1 MVAAGMLTEDQARQ
15 MMPAAATAAAAAT
28 DGGGEADEGSDTSD
42 EPDDAEL
49 AAAMALSLQR
59 QPGASSAVLEQ
70 GKDAG
75 AMRAWL
81 RGLGLEHCHDALVE
95 EGYDDLDTIRLL
107 EPEDLDGT
115 PIDSTDRAQLLAAVE
130 ALRASGGGG
139 GEHKHGAWAW

>member
-1 MVAAGMLTEDQARQ
+1 MVAAGMLTEAQAWH
-15 MMPAAATAAAAAT
+15 MMPAAATASAAAT

-42 EPDDAEL
+42 EPADAEL

-59 QPGASSAVLEQ
+59 QPGESSAVTER
-70 GKDAG
+70 GEDAG

-81 RGLGLEHCHDALVE
+81 RGLGLEHCYGTLVE
-95 EGYDDLDTIRLL
+95 VGYDDLETMELL

-115 PIDSTDRAQLLAAVE
+115 PIDGTDRPQLLAAVE

-139 GEHKHGAWAW
+139 GEHKHGV